1 MAFVFNIKLCNN
13 FKKRRSI
20 MPRNCPYCDMY
31 TVDDFVC
38 VHCGEKLPQTEKES
52 ITKKTKQYKT
62 VSKNNHGMLSKILLS
77 SIVIIVLALGY
88 KFIFAS
94 KEIPAYM
101 NEGPVY
107 LSEMVV
113 KGKINIF
120 DFYSDGC
127 GPCRQIAP
135 YLHKLKE
142 RRPDLNIVKIDI
154 NRKGIKGIDWNSPT
168 VKQFKIRSIPFFIV
182 IDENGNIM
190 KMNKDAYKY
199 VVELIQKEAL

>member
-1 MAFVFNIKLCNN
+1 
-13 FKKRRSI
+13 

-31 TVDDFVC
+31 TTDDFVC
-38 VHCGEKLPQTEKES
+38 VHCGEKLPQEIEKEVE
-52 ITKKTKQYKT
+52 TKTYKS
-62 VSKNNHGMLSKILLS
+62 VSKSSQLGLLSKILLAG
-77 SIVIIVLALGY
+77 IAIIVLALGY
-88 KFIFAS
+88 KFLFAS

-101 NEGPVY
+101 DEGPVF

-113 KGKINIF
+113 PGKINIF

-142 RRPDLNIVKIDI
+142 KRPDLNIVKIDI

-182 IDENGNIM
+182 IDEKGKIM

>member
-1 MAFVFNIKLCNN
+1 
-13 FKKRRSI
+13 

-31 TVDDFVC
+31 TTDDFVC
-38 VHCGEKLPQTEKES
+38 VHCGEKLPQENEQDTS
-52 ITKKTKQYKT
+52 KKQQTI
-62 VSKNNHGMLSKILLS
+62 VSKKNKMQMGLLTKMLLSGAAIIILLLGYKILL
-77 SIVIIVLALGY
+77 AG
-88 KFIFAS
+88 

-101 NEGPVY
+101 DEGPVY

-113 KGKINIF
+113 PGKINIF

-135 YLHKLKE
+135 YLHKLQQK
-142 RRPDLNIVKIDI
+142 RPDLNIVQIDI
-154 NRKGIKGIDWNSPT
+154 NRKGVKGIDWHSPT

-182 IDENGNIM
+182 IDEKGNIM

-199 VVELIQKEAL
+199 VVELIQKEVL